1 VEASLTPVTN
11 GNEGSTKSVETCP
24 VKTSQI
30 QLVRKG
36 LSRTRRRRR
45 LRMGK
50 TKMSNVANKPEEEVR
65 SRDSREQYT
74 VMTELESVALREVL
88 PDLC

>member
-1 VEASLTPVTN
+1 VEASLTPVAN
-11 GNEGSTKSVETCP
+11 GNEGSTQAVETCP
-24 VKTSQI
+24 VETSQI

-45 LRMGK
+45 LRMRK
-50 TKMSNVANKPEEEVR
+50 IKMSSVATKPEEEVR
-65 SRDSREQYT
+65 PRDSGEQYM
-74 VMTELESVALREVL
+74 VVTELGSVALREVL